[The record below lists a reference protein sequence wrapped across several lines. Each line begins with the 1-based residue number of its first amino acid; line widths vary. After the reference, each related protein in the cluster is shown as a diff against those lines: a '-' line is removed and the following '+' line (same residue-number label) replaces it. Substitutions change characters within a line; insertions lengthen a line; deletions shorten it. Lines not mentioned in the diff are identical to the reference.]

1 MTLLNFGASSD
12 LLSLCS
18 HKYPHRDWFCLR
30 HKTHKSRITF
40 LRKWDII
47 AKCFRSLGS
56 DCCVKSST
64 RPLYY
69 GQFGHQ
75 YNLVQLYRCN
85 KRQSATIATD
95 RLIYRRYQMK
105 NNILVFNIKKNGIT
119 TIVNNTVITNLCH
132 TSRYKC
138 NIRSFIT
145 ECYVSIF
152 FAVINFFY
160 K

>member
-1 MTLLNFGASSD
+1 MSFKVLVNSNVLYLRFRIIVNLVGASSD
-12 LLSLCS
+12 LSSPHS
-18 HKYPHRDWFCLR
+18 HIDGSKGSKTTVNLLKEFERLNVVRTWRVRVEFIGHR
-30 HKTHKSRITF
+30 
-40 LRKWDII
+40 
-47 AKCFRSLGS
+47 
-56 DCCVKSST
+56 
-64 RPLYY
+64 
-69 GQFGHQ
+69 

-85 KRQSATIATD
+85 KRQSVTIATNH
-95 RLIYRRYQMK
+95 LIYRRYQMK

-119 TIVNNTVITNLCH
+119 TIVNNTVITNLRN
-132 TSRYKC
+132 TSRYKY